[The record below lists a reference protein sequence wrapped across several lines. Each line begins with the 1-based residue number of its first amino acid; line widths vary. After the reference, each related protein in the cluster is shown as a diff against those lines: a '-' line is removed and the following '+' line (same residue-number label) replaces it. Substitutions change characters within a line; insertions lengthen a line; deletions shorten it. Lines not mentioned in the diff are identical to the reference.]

1 MALRFMAGGD
11 KLDISGLHG
20 TGPDEV
26 YNSLWMVMDAVN
38 DTEALDI
45 VFPSCHEKQKEMAQE
60 FTAKS
65 KCGFDNCVAA
75 KDGMLVWTDSPSE
88 SMDDMGIG
96 QGKFY
101 NGRKKKYGLNMQAI
115 CDANRRFLDVYVGH
129 PGSASDY
136 TVWLDSP
143 IREKIEKTPGFLRPG
158 LVIYGDNAYV
168 NTMTTV
174 SPFKAVSSG
183 PKDAFNFYHSQLRI
197 TIEGAFGTLVHR
209 WGCLRKPMP
218 QFSVSK
224 ITRLV
229 VVLCKLHNYCI
240 DCNLSS
246 ASPTP
251 LAEDQFNI
259 SSEGGYAM
267 LSSNSRVNE
276 LLDAGDIIESG
287 LIDRRRARSSALPPT
302 HLLPIYDMLRHI
314 ETNGYQR
321 PPSNIRS
328 RN

>member
-1 MALRFMAGGD
+1 MCMVSVIPAL
-11 KLDISGLHG
+11 
-20 TGPDEV
+20 
-26 YNSLWMVMDAVN
+26 
-38 DTEALDI
+38 
-45 VFPSCHEKQKEMAQE
+45 
-60 FTAKS
+60 
-65 KCGFDNCVAA
+65 
-75 KDGMLVWTDSPSE
+75 
-88 SMDDMGIG
+88 
-96 QGKFY
+96 
-101 NGRKKKYGLNMQAI
+101 
-115 CDANRRFLDVYVGH
+115 H
-129 PGSASDY
+129 PSDY
-136 TVWLDSP
+136 TVWPLDSP
-143 IREKIEKTPGFLRPG
+143 IWEKIEKTPGFLRPG

-168 NTMTTV
+168 NMMTTV
-174 SPFKAVSSG
+174 SPFKGVSSG
-183 PKDAFNFYHSQLRI
+183 PKDAFNFYHSQELRI

-218 QFSVSK
+218 QFAVSK

-251 LAEDQFNI
+251 LPEDQFNI